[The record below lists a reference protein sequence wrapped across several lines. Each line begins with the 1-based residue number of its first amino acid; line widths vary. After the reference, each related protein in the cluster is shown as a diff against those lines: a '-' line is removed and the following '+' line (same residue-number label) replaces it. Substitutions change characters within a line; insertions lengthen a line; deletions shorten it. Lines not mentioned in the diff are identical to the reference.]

1 MPWSLLFRA
10 DVTPA
15 QRRTLLAAALGWML
29 DAFDVMLYALV
40 VAHIMRDLQM
50 TKATVGLLNT
60 LMLLASGAGGILFGF
75 IADRIGRTRAL
86 ALSILT
92 YSICSFASGL
102 SQTVLQLALF
112 RTLLG
117 LGMGGEWNT
126 GATSGSRNLALAFA
140 RPGHG
145 DGAKFL
151 GNRLRARRPG
161 RRHHAA
167 PGQLALCFLR
177 RSPARA
183 GHLVDS
189 PSRAR
194 VRTMARVAL
203 HSICLAGTTG
213 KCGLHRPLRGLRAEG
228 RNQKTA
234 NWGVSSARRCS
245 AIPSR
250 SLW

>member
-112 RTLLG
+112 RRLARLG
-117 LGMGGEWNT
+117 DGRRMEHRRNPGR
-126 GATSGSRNLALAFA
+126 RNLALAPA
-140 RPGHG
+140 RP
-145 DGAKFL
+145 
-151 GNRLRARRPG
+151 RAMAMVQSSWAIG
-161 RRHHAA
+161 YALAALVAGSDAA
-167 PGQLALCFLR
+167 PGQLALCVFCWR
-177 RSPARA
+177 AARP
-183 GHLVDS
+183 GHLLD
-189 PSRAR
+189 PPPRAR
-194 VRTMARVAL
+194 VRTMAQSQL
-203 HSICLAGTTG
+203 HSISLPGAGNVAAPS
-213 KCGLHRPLRGLRAEG
+213 CARPSRRGSEPKPHLG
-228 RNQKTA
+228 I
-234 NWGVSSARRCS
+234 SSVRRGS
-245 AIPSR
+245 AMPSR
-250 SLW
+250 SLC